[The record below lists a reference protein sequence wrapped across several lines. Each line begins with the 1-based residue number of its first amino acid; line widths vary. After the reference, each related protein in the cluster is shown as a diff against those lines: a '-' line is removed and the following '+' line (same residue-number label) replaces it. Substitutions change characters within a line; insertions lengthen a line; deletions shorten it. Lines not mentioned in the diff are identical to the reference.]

1 MDGLAAE
8 LRTFVPRTAGFC
20 FAYWALRQA
29 AYWGSF
35 LVCGRD
41 NTEGGLDVRMKGLI
55 KAPKRL
61 FLASR
66 LGAFV
71 HAVLS
76 TAVCARVA
84 AAVLPAM
91 ATTGRATRV
100 PIGYDLPRDA
110 AWDWVL
116 EHSIGY
122 FVNDLLYCAAYEPDP
137 MFVAHHVGYLLG
149 TTPLR
154 FAERGWMLIVLAT
167 VLAESTNPLQLVWQ
181 SARECGRKGVYEL
194 LSLPFTVAFVTARVV
209 CMTLYIADVGVFVF
223 VDAAGPT
230 RWPMAWTWLAFVFGW
245 AASMLWTQ
253 QLVLGYVKFR
263 SKRSLRAGSSPKAD

>member
-137 MFVAHHVGYLLG
+137 MFVVHHVGYLLG

-194 LSLPFTVAFVTARVV
+194 LSLPFTVAFVAARVV

-263 SKRSLRAGSSPKAD
+263 SKRSLRAGSSPKAE

>member
-66 LGAFV
+66 FGAFV
-71 HAVLS
+71 HAVVS

-84 AAVLPAM
+84 RAVLPAM
-91 ATTGRATRV
+91 RATGRVTRV
-100 PIGYDLPRDA
+100 PIAYDLPRVPE
-110 AWDWVL
+110 WDWVL

-167 VLAESTNPLQLVWQ
+167 VLAEVTNPLQLVWQ
-181 SARECGRKGVYEL
+181 SARECGRKGLYER
-194 LSLPFTVAFVTARVV
+194 LSLPFTVSFVAARVV
-209 CMTLYIADVGVFVF
+209 CMTLYIADVGVYVF

-263 SKRSLRAGSSPKAD
+263 SKRSLRAGSSPKAE